1 MIFIQRYNYRLYPN
15 NSQIQLLNNHFFS
28 NNQTWNILLSL
39 HEKQYNQNIK
49 LKDEGKEPSYLSLT
63 DRDSEVKRILSGRN
77 LIFNTKVIQQER
89 RVFDQSM
96 NNLRKSKSGF
106 LKYKKSSKLEG
117 SLETTQ
123 EQFQIKD
130 FNSKFKI
137 LRLFNQSFKFRYHR
151 ILPSNPKTLTISLKN
166 GVYTLSFTV
175 EVEVLEGESK
185 HSKNFHKD
193 KGEVNAQSIT
203 SSFGLDININKLDI
217 AKSKRVH
224 SSFSNSQYNISNIK
238 RLQKKQSRRVEKSK
252 KEKVK
257 LGVNF
262 YKTQQIINKKFNKV
276 NNKRNDELHKKCN
289 EIINF
294 IKSKGGN
301 TLVVEDLSVKSM
313 TSSQN
318 FIKKIG
324 KKNSKSMRK
333 NILTIQFGKL
343 LETLKYKCAV
353 NEIYFKKV
361 NPKYTSKLC
370 SKCGNIDKSLSIVN
384 RTYRCNKCGLV
395 IDRDLNACLN
405 IKMKFEYFI
414 NTGKELPVEPLA
426 SNQ

>member
-89 RVFDQSM
+89 RIFDQSM
-96 NNLRKSKSGF
+96 NNLRKTKSGF

-151 ILPSNPKTLTISLKN
+151 ILPSPPKTLTISLKN

-175 EVEVLEGESK
+175 EVEVLEGKSK

-193 KGEVNAQSIT
+193 KGELNAQSIT
-203 SSFGLDININKLDI
+203 SSFGLDINIDKLDI
-217 AKSKRVH
+217 AKSKRIH
-224 SSFSNSQYNISNIK
+224 SSFSNSKYNISNIT
-238 RLQKKQSRRVEKSK
+238 RLQRKQSRRIEKSK

-257 LGVNF
+257 LGSNF
-262 YKTQQIINKKFNKV
+262 YKTQQIINNKFNKI

-289 EIINF
+289 EIIKF
-294 IKSKGGN
+294 IKENGGN
-301 TLVVEDLSVKSM
+301 NLVVEDLSVKSM

-318 FIKKIG
+318 SIEKIG

-384 RTYRCNKCGLV
+384 RTYKCDKCGLV

-405 IKMKFEYFI
+405 IVKKFEYFI